1 MLFLFQSCMKDDYP
15 VGENVF
21 YDDADGVFIT
31 NEGNFMYGNASLSYY
46 SPEKK
51 TIINDAFFTANGI
64 PLGDVAQSMEIR
76 NGLGY
81 VVVNNS
87 GKIYVIDI
95 KTFKL
100 VGKITGLTSPR
111 YIYFMSDE
119 KAYVTDL
126 YAKAIT
132 IINPKT
138 YTVTGKIDV
147 NNNYSQFY
155 QHPTEQMV
163 IYNNWLFVSCWSY
176 DDKVL
181 VIDTNTDKVVKEIT
195 VGKQPNSIVID
206 KNNKV
211 WVICDGGYKGSPY
224 GYENPSLIKI
234 DAKTFSIEKVFDM
247 EKGENQ
253 PSKLTINGHRDT
265 IYYLNNGV
273 WQMPVNAQQLSAN
286 PLIPEKN
293 PGKKDKLFYGLGIN
307 PKTSEVY
314 ITDAIDYLQNGILY
328 RYLPSGK
335 PVDSCKVGIIPGSF
349 CFKDND

>member
-1 MLFLFQSCMKDDYP
+1 MKDDYP
-15 VGENVF
+15 AGSEVF
-21 YDDADGVFIT
+21 HDDKDGVFIT

-46 SPEKK
+46 SPSKK
-51 TIINDAFFTANGI
+51 TIVNDAFFTANGI
-64 PLGDVAQSMEIR
+64 PLGDVAQSMVIR

-81 VVVNNS
+81 IVINNS

-111 YIYFMSDE
+111 YIHFMSDE

-138 YTVTGKIDV
+138 YTITGKIDV
-147 NNNYSQFY
+147 NNNTSQFY

-163 IYNNWLFVSCWSY
+163 LYKNWLFVSCWSY
-176 DDKVL
+176 DDKIL
-181 VIDTNTDKVVKEIT
+181 VIDTNTDKVIKEIT
-195 VGKQPNSIVID
+195 VRKQPNSIVID

-211 WVICDGGYKGSPY
+211 WVLCDGGYEGSPF
-224 GYENPSLIKI
+224 GYENPTLIKI
-234 DAKTFSIEKVFDM
+234 DAQTFLTEKVFEM
-247 EKGENQ
+247 EKGKNQ
-253 PSKLTINGHRDT
+253 PSRLTINGSKDT
-265 IYYLNNGV
+265 IYYLNKGV
-273 WQMPVNAQQLSAN
+273 WQMPVNVQQLPESS
-286 PLIPEKN
+286 LIGEKTT
-293 PGKKDKLFYGLGIN
+293 GKSDKLFYGLGVD

-314 ITDAIDYLQNGILY
+314 VTDAIDYLQNGILY
-328 RYLPSGK
+328 RYLPSGIAI
-335 PVDSCKVGIIPGSF
+335 DSCKVGIIPGNF